1 MIKFKKEKLAKHL
14 NIVTLGC
21 WIGVFLSVIFH
32 DLNASALREI
42 AVGSCF
48 VVIIDLIFDM
58 LGNRDKRIRRK
69 VVLEYVIN
77 ESDDDKQGEV

>member
-1 MIKFKKEKLAKHL
+1 MIIKEKLAKHL

-21 WIGVFLSVIFH
+21 WTGVFLSVIFQ
-32 DLNASALREI
+32 DLNANALREI

-58 LGNRDKRIRRK
+58 LENRDKRIRRK
-69 VVLEYVIN
+69 VTLEYVVN
-77 ESDDDKQGEV
+77 ETDDKQGEE